1 MSYALVAIVSLFAAA
16 LTFFS
21 GFGLGTLLLPA
32 FSIFFPVEIA
42 IAATAIVHLANNVF
56 KLGLVGRA
64 ANWRVFA
71 RFAIP
76 ASAASIAGALILS
89 RMSAL
94 PPLATYTLGEQA
106 HEILPVKLVIAL
118 LMIGFSVVEFLPRF
132 HALTFDSK
140 LLPIGGIVSG
150 FFGGLSGHQGAF
162 RSAFLI
168 KAGLSREAFIAT
180 GVASAVAID
189 VARLGV
195 YGTSFFTRH
204 LAALEHT
211 HGAPLIAVATGA
223 AFVGSFIGS
232 RAVKKV
238 TLRGL
243 QMFVGAGLIV
253 LGLALGA
260 GLI

>member
-1 MSYALVAIVSLFAAA
+1 MSYAVVAIVALLAAA

-42 IAATAIVHLANNVF
+42 IAATAIVHLTNNVF

-76 ASAASIAGALILS
+76 AAAASIAGALILS

-94 PPLATYTLGEQA
+94 SPIATYTLGDRA
-106 HEILPVKLVIAL
+106 HEIFPVKLVIAV
-118 LMIGFSVVEFLPRF
+118 LMIGFAIVELLPRF
-132 HALTFDSK
+132 HALTFDAK

-162 RSAFLI
+162 RSAFLV
-168 KAGLSREAFIAT
+168 KAGLSKEAFIAT

-195 YGTSFFTRH
+195 YGASFFTRH
-204 LAALEHT
+204 LAALEHAQ
-211 HGAPLIAVATGA
+211 GAGLIAVATGA
-223 AFVGSFIGS
+223 AFAGSFIGS

-243 QMFVGAGLIV
+243 QMFVGAGLVV